1 MMKPLIAAAAVLAA
15 ALAGGTAL
23 AQSHSTGNMANPPQG
38 SSDNKAGTEATPG
51 HTATADR
58 QDAHHGAKDAQ
69 ANKPNGKW
77 HPPVRKAT
85 DDKGKVRNDIG
96 SAQAGNVTKEAMQ
109 VDPSESQVSPTER
122 QALDVSPGKK

>member
-1 MMKPLIAAAAVLAA
+1 MKQTIIAGVFVLAGV
-15 ALAGGTAL
+15 LGAGAAL
-23 AQSHSTGNMANPPQG
+23 AQSHSTTNMANPPQG
-38 SSDNKAGTEATPG
+38 ASDTKAGTAATPG
-51 HTATADR
+51 QVANGD
-58 QDAHHGAKDAQ
+58 Q

-96 SAQAGNVTKEAMQ
+96 SAQAGNATKEAMQ
-109 VDPSESQVSPTER
+109 VDPSESQVAPTER